1 MHSYCSRF
9 SCITLLLAPF
19 VLPAAATPALVAQRF
34 IYETA
39 AFPQCHASTIV
50 EAADGGLIAAW
61 FGGTRESHVDVG
73 IWVSRFEHGR
83 WSEPVEVANGV
94 QPDGTR
100 YSTYNPVLFQPRQ
113 GPLVLF
119 YKTGPDVWR
128 WWGMRMTSIDGGRTW
143 SPAEPVAQA
152 GTGPSKNKPLELA
165 DGTIVAGTEAG
176 PKTKA
181 RDARWRLRFLRST
194 DLGRTWTVNSDIDQ
208 GTVVAALQPTIVPLG
223 GNALLALGRTTQGKM
238 FEVRSDDNGK
248 SWGPVGLI
256 DVPNSHSGTDAVKLR
271 DSRYLLVY
279 NHSDSKRYPLNVAI
293 SADAR
298 SWRMVLTLEE
308 VPNTHGYA
316 YPAVIQT
323 RDGLVHVTY
332 TWDRARIRHAVIDPA
347 AL

>member
-1 MHSYCSRF
+1 MTR
-9 SCITLLLAPF
+9 IRILLLC
-19 VLPAAATPALVAQRF
+19 LCAAVATARAAENAAVVRSEF

-39 AFPQCHASTIV
+39 AVPQCHASTIV
-50 EAADGGLIAAW
+50 EAADGGLVAAW

-83 WSEPVEVANGV
+83 WSAPVEVANGV

-100 YSTYNPVLFQPRQ
+100 YSSYNPVLFQPKQ

-165 DGTIVAGTEAG
+165 DGTLVAGTETG

-194 DLGRTWTVNSDIDQ
+194 DLGRTWTVNSD
-208 GTVVAALQPTIVPLG
+208 
-223 GNALLALGRTTQGKM
+223 
-238 FEVRSDDNGK
+238 DNGK

-271 DSRYLLVY
+271 DGRYLLVY

-298 SWRMVLTLEE
+298 SWRKVLTLEE
-308 VPNTHGYA
+308 EPNTHGYA

-332 TWDRARIRHAVIDPA
+332 TWDRARIRHAIIDPA